1 MSDFLLEV
9 GVEELPALEIYNIAE
24 QFQKEFDDFLREK
37 RIAHGGIRVFFT
49 PRRIAVYIR
58 DISRYQDVWE
68 TEVTGPPA
76 RVAFN
81 QDGSPTK
88 ALLGF
93 LESKGIGI
101 ENIYIEETKKGS
113 YIKAKIKEGGK
124 PTVDLL
130 KEFITNLFSSLKL
143 SKSMRWNGSGF
154 KFLRPI
160 RWLLCLM
167 DESIVELEIAGI
179 KASNISY
186 GNRLKGNKE
195 IFITHPSQYLEKLR
209 ENFVI
214 ADPDE
219 RKKLIVEKMESI
231 LKEYD
236 YTWDRDEDLLNE
248 VVNLVEY
255 PGVILGSFE
264 ERYLELPEAVII
276 TAMKQHQRYFA
287 VRDKNGK
294 LVNRF
299 LSTINNTEDL
309 RDNITPN
316 HEKVLRARLED
327 AEFYMKEDLRIPL
340 EERVEELKK
349 VVYRENLG
357 TIYDKL
363 VRVEELLKEILPGYK
378 DKVDEPLLRKALY
391 LTKVDLTTLMIKDGK
406 EFTKLEGVIGMEY
419 ALKQGKDKRLARII
433 YDHVLPRFPGDELPE
448 TLEGALISIC
458 DKIDTLLAFLKSGVE
473 ISASQDPFG
482 LRRTLYAIF
491 EIIKEKRIRFHIGR
505 LVNKGAELLE
515 MGSTD
520 VGKFLNWLWVKLE
533 SYLEEKEGI
542 RYDIVDCV
550 VYANKGDIW
559 DVMER
564 ARVLNR
570 FYLESPEEF
579 EKVVIG
585 QKRANNILSGIE
597 NLPPLDVNL
606 FEKEEERELHR
617 VLVESEPKVK
627 SAVLEEKYEE
637 ALNILRNLKPYI
649 DEFFDEVFVMVEDEK
664 LRNNR
669 LALLLEL
676 RECFRHYGDF
686 SKIVISST

>member
-1 MSDFLLEV
+1 MSDFLLEI
-9 GVEELPALEIYNIAE
+9 GVEELPALEIYDIAE
-24 QFQKEFDDFLREK
+24 QLRRGFENFLKEKKITYGE
-37 RIAHGGIRVFFT
+37 IHVYFT
-49 PRRIAVYIR
+49 PRRIAVYVK
-58 DISRYQDVWE
+58 DISQYQDVWE
-68 TEVTGPPA
+68 TEITGPPS

-93 LESKGIGI
+93 LESRGIRI
-101 ENIYIEETKKGS
+101 EDIYIEETKKGS

-124 PTVDLL
+124 PTIELL
-130 KEFITNLFSSLKL
+130 KEFVINLFSSLKL

-154 KFLRPI
+154 RFLRPI

-167 DESIVELEIAGI
+167 DENIVELDIAGI
-179 KASNISY
+179 KSSNVSY

-195 IFITHPSQYLEKLR
+195 IFIRYPSEYLGKLR
-209 ENFVI
+209 ENFVV
-214 ADPDE
+214 ADPEE
-219 RKKLIVEKMESI
+219 RKRLLVEKMESI
-231 LKEYD
+231 LKDYG
-236 YTWDRDEDLLNE
+236 YTWDRDEDLLKE
-248 VVNLVEY
+248 VINLVEY
-255 PGVILGSFE
+255 PGVILGTFE
-264 ERYLELPEAVII
+264 EKYLELPEAVII

-287 VRDKNGK
+287 VRDRNGR

-299 LSTINNTEDL
+299 LSAINNTEDL

-327 AEFYMKEDLRIPL
+327 AEFYMKEDLKIPL

-378 DKVDEPLLRKALY
+378 DKVDESLLRQALY
-391 LTKVDLTTLMIKDGK
+391 LTKVDITTLMIKDGK
-406 EFTKLEGVIGMEY
+406 EFTKLEGLIGMEY
-419 ALKQGKDKRLARII
+419 ALKQGKDKKLARII
-433 YDHVLPRFPGDELPE
+433 YDHILPRFPGDELPE
-448 TLEGALISIC
+448 TLEGTLISIC

-491 EIIKEKRIRFHIGR
+491 EIIKEKKIRFNIVG
-505 LVNKGAELLE
+505 LVNKGAELLQ
-515 MGSTD
+515 MDPSD
-520 VGKFLNWLWVKLE
+520 VDKFLSWVWVKLE

-570 FYLESPEEF
+570 FYLESPDEF

-597 NLPPLDVNL
+597 NLPQLDENL
-606 FEKEEERELHR
+606 FEKEEEIKLHK
-617 VLVESEPKVK
+617 VLVESAPKVK
-627 SAVLEEKYEE
+627 NAVTEERYEE

-649 DEFFDEVFVMVEDEK
+649 DKFFDEVFVMVENEK

-669 LALLLEL
+669 LALLREL

-686 SKIVISST
+686 SKIVISSV